1 MAYFNQLQGYM
12 SNLKEGQAHMD
23 DMKNEAISKKTNTLQ
38 EKFEHITQQAEGW
51 GGAITQSG
59 IVWKHGRKVIE
70 RLGKAK
76 QDATSGGDGTSAT
89 TSTATSS
96 EATTSNLT
104 EVGANDFAG
113 IGNAADHIASSA
125 GSIGDRVASGISS
138 VVRGI
143 GADAGGAAAAVGGDG
158 ASGAS
163 SIAQTL
169 NDARQAVGGS
179 IKVIKGSAVISG
191 QVAGGGTS
199 GANIG
204 DAINASGRNIAAPLT
219 DTTATSLSTTAP
231 DLTRTGGRS
240 AGDGAGGGAAPNEGS
255 LADNAGDLGDS
266 AGSIGSRVAS
276 GVRSIATNLGADAD
290 GAVMG
295 AVNATLDSIPIIGEM
310 VGIGTMIGGLIH
322 GLHKKG
328 LAAKDAGAQ
337 VIGGSGSAAGGIASN
352 KVFSGNTLS
361 SGGGGYIA

>member
-23 DMKNEAISKKTNTLQ
+23 DMKNEAINKKTAGI
-38 EKFEHITQQAEGW
+38 EDKFNAISQQAQGW
-51 GGAITQSG
+51 GGAITGGG

-138 VVRGI
+138 VVKGI
-143 GADAGGAAAAVGGDG
+143 GAGADSVGGAAAAVGGDG

-179 IKVIKGSAVISG
+179 INVIKGSAVISG

-204 DAINASGRNIAAPLT
+204 DAINASGKNIAAPLT
-219 DTTATSLSTTAP
+219 DNLTPSNINLA
-231 DLTRTGGRS
+231 TRTGGRS

-255 LADNAGDLGDS
+255 LADNAGDLGDT

-276 GVRSIATNLGADAD
+276 GVRSIATGLGADAD

-295 AVNATLDSIPIIGEM
+295 AVNATLDSIPIIGEL
-310 VGIGTMIGGLIH
+310 VGIGTLVGGLIH
-322 GLHKKG
+322 GLHKGGENSKE
-328 LAAKDAGAQ
+328 AAAQGA
-337 VIGGSGSAAGGIASN
+337 GGSGSAAGGIAT
-352 KVFSGNTLS
+352 KVFQGNTLGG
-361 SGGGGYIA
+361 GGGGYIA

>member
-125 GSIGDRVASGISS
+125 GSIGDRVASGIRS
-138 VVRGI
+138 VAKGI
-143 GADAGGAAAAVGGDG
+143 GADTGGAAAAVGGDG

-219 DTTATSLSTTAP
+219 DNLTPSNINLA
-231 DLTRTGGRS
+231 TRTGGRS

-255 LADNAGDLGDS
+255 LADNAGDLGDT

-276 GVRSIATNLGADAD
+276 GVRSIATGLGADAD

-295 AVNATLDSIPIIGEM
+295 AVNATLDSIPIIGEL
-310 VGIGTMIGGLIH
+310 VGIGTLVGGLIH
-322 GLHKKG
+322 GLHKGGENSKE
-328 LAAKDAGAQ
+328 AAAQGA
-337 VIGGSGSAAGGIASN
+337 GGSGSAAGGIAT
-352 KVFSGNTLS
+352 KVFQGNTLGG
-361 SGGGGYIA
+361 GGGGYIA